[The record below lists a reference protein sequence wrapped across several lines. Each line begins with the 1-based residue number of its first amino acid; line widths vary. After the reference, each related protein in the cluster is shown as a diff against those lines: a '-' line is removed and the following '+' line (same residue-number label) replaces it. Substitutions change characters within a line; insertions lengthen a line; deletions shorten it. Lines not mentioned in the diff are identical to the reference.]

1 MFSSHLHY
9 LTSRKLPAFITNEKP
24 VSIGFVSLSYRTA
37 RKIRKRTLFYEP
49 FPRVPPFYC
58 ERCGLAS
65 SRSRILVEH
74 DCSKK
79 FPYSDYANLPKLIE
93 MAHRSRVK
101 DALGVM
107 ERLPDPQKYDVKPAP
122 IFSSLDLGPEVTG
135 RNPQRLK

>member
-79 FPYSDYANLPKLIE
+79 FPYSDYANCKCGLSESTPNL
-93 MAHRSRVK
+93 ADNVNVLLRFR
-101 DALGVM
+101 
-107 ERLPDPQKYDVKPAP
+107 
-122 IFSSLDLGPEVTG
+122 TG
-135 RNPQRLK
+135 SKSIS